1 MRATPW
7 LHPASHCP
15 VCLPRQGREREGEVE
30 VESGATTGVLD
41 LTERESEEME
51 RVANGGGEKES

>member
-1 MRATPW
+1 
-7 LHPASHCP
+7 